1 MGTRYSSLEEL
12 RRKKALLKKEV
23 AEMEDLL
30 TFENAKESLS
40 VMTKGF
46 TDPFLKEETELDGEI
61 KVSLD
66 TEKIVKEL
74 SNSVKDHFLNKN
86 AIFSLAKSGA
96 GINVMENALKMGAVA
111 LVGNYA
117 KKNLYGSGWKK
128 KLIGVALI
136 YLAPIALRFVREK
149 LEQYEKNKATSSM
162 EQLI

>member
-1 MGTRYSSLEEL
+1 MGTRYSGLEEL

-30 TFENAKESLS
+30 TFENTKESLS
-40 VMTKGF
+40 VLTKGF
-46 TDPFLKEETELDGEI
+46 TDPFLKEETEPDGET

-66 TEKIVKEL
+66 TGKIVKEI
-74 SNSVKDHFLNKN
+74 SNSIKDHFMNKHD
-86 AIFSLAKSGA
+86 IFGFAKSDA
-96 GINVMENALKMGAVA
+96 GVNMIENALKMSAVA
-111 LVGNYA
+111 FVGNYA
-117 KKNLYGSGWKK
+117 KKNLYGAGWKK

-136 YLAPIALRFVREK
+136 YLAPIVLRWVREK